1 MIKPPPGPPGD
12 LLLGNLRAFAGDVL
26 GFFTSCAR
34 EYGPV
39 VRLRLG
45 PREAWLLT
53 DPEDIEFVLV
63 QKHKDFIKHSF
74 FWRHVTAVFGSG
86 LLTNEGEDW
95 LRQRRLM
102 QPAFH
107 KDRIAEY
114 GETMIS
120 VTQRVLDSW
129 QPNEN
134 RDLHAEMMSLTMQ
147 IVSKVLFDADVKSD
161 VASISSAFDDALN
174 EIAARF
180 RRPFRVPDWVPTPGN
195 LRYRR
200 AVQRL
205 DALVHRFIR
214 EHRERNR
221 RGTDLLSMLMAT
233 RTESGEPMP
242 DTQIRDEAVTLLLA
256 GHETT
261 ALVLSWTWALL
272 ARHPAASDRL
282 RAELADVLGASA
294 PRVADAQKLRYAEA
308 TITESMRLYP
318 PAYALGRESVRD
330 CSIHGFDARAGTT
343 FFIVPWVMHRDPR
356 WFEEP
361 EAFRPERWLDGL
373 EGRLPRYVFMPF
385 GGGPRLCIGN
395 RFAML
400 EAVLLLAL
408 LAQRFQPRLMPDR
421 FPAPFPTV
429 TLRPAGGVPVRLEA
443 AEIRASPGRK

>member
-1 MIKPPPGPPGD
+1 MTRPPPGPPGD

-26 GFFTSCAR
+26 GFFTRCAR

-95 LRQRRLM
+95 LRQRRLI

-120 VTQRVLDSW
+120 VTQRVLESW
-129 QPNEN
+129 QPNEH

-147 IVSKVLFDADVKSD
+147 IVAKVLFDAEVKSD

-200 AVQRL
+200 AVHRL

-214 EHRERNR
+214 EHRERSA

-233 RTESGEPMP
+233 RTENGDPMP
-242 DTQIRDEAVTLLLA
+242 DRQIRDEAVTLLLA

-282 RAELADVLGASA
+282 RAELAGVLGASA
-294 PRVADAQKLRYAEA
+294 PRIADAPKLAYGEA

-318 PAYALGRESVRD
+318 PAYALGRESLRD
-330 CSIHGFDARAGTT
+330 CRIHGFDAPAGTT

-361 EAFRPERWLDGL
+361 DAFRPERWLDGL

-400 EAVLLLAL
+400 EAVLLLAM

-421 FPAPFPTV
+421 FPVPFPTV
-429 TLRPAGGVPVRLEA
+429 TLRPAGGVPVQLEA
-443 AEIRASPGRK
+443 AGIRASPGMK